1 MTIRAHD
8 QFNTTVYSSDYRYRD
23 VQGDRRVLC
32 MHANDLAARGLRDG
46 ERIDIETL
54 IDDGHAR
61 RVSGFTAIAC
71 DIARGCVAAYFPEAS
86 GLIAAGVYAAHTNT
100 PLYKEMPVQV
110 NAQDRKSVA

>member
-23 VQGDRRVLC
+23 VQGDRRVLF

-61 RVSGFTAIAC
+61 RVVGFTAIAC
-71 DIARGCVAAYFPEAS
+71 DIAAGCVAARPEERRV
-86 GLIAAGVYAAHTNT
+86 G
-100 PLYKEMPVQV
+100 KECVSTCRSRWSP
-110 NAQDRKSVA
+110 DH

>member
-8 QFNTTVYSSDYRYRD
+8 QFNTTVYSSDDRYRD
-23 VQGDRRVLC
+23 VQGDRRVLF

-71 DIARGCVAAYFPEAS
+71 DIARGCVAASSPEAS
-86 GLIAAGVYAAHTNT
+86 ALIAAVVSAAQTHT
-100 PLYKEMPVQV
+100 PLQNEMPRPANPQP
-110 NAQDRKSVA
+110 APH